1 MVRSFSHTSFPLNIS
16 WWQLKSHF
24 FCTSSRIPYIF
35 VSKEQFPIWNVKN
48 YWNWTEHLAKSH
60 CCWWCQP
67 QPTQCQL
74 TRTINFSTSTPCQC
88 TFCNS
93 QIQLKILGIFSKPLL
108 LYNCKHITGEC
119 KLFPTPLLDR
129 NSLISNETV
138 PKLETL
144 TWDGCKLLSWYSR
157 GGHQ

>member
-1 MVRSFSHTSFPLNIS
+1 MTIEKSPFLHKQQDILYLCVKRTVSNLECQKLLNILETELNI
-16 WWQLKSHF
+16 WQSL
-24 FCTSSRIPYIF
+24 T
-35 VSKEQFPIWNVKN
+35 
-48 YWNWTEHLAKSH
+48 H
-60 CCWWCQP
+60 CCWW

-119 KLFPTPLLDR
+119 KLFPTPLLNR

-138 PKLETL
+138 PELKTL
-144 TWDGCKLLSWYSR
+144 TWDGCKLLS
-157 GGHQ
+157 

>member
-1 MVRSFSHTSFPLNIS
+1 MTTEKSLFLHKQQDTLYFCVKRTVSNMECQKLLNILETELNI
-16 WWQLKSHF
+16 WQSL
-24 FCTSSRIPYIF
+24 T
-35 VSKEQFPIWNVKN
+35 
-48 YWNWTEHLAKSH
+48 H
-60 CCWWCQP
+60 CCWW

-108 LYNCKHITGEC
+108 LYNCKRIQGNVNYSQPE
-119 KLFPTPLLDR
+119 
-129 NSLISNETV
+129 SNETV
-138 PKLETL
+138 PELETL
-144 TWDGCKLLSWYSR
+144 TWDGCKLLSQYSQ